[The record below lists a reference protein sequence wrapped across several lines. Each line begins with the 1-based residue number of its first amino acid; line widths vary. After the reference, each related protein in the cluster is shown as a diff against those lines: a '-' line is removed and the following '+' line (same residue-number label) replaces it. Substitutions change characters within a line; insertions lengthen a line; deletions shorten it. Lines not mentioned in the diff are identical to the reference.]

1 MNRTFKMAVTGF
13 AVLQLCTAAPLIACD
28 DTLVML
34 LTAQNPG
41 SEFSRIIRSF
51 NSDLTALGLALK
63 AMEKV
68 SYDQEMAKVMDSWLE
83 FTKKYMTNPPEEA
96 RNDLRWAEKT
106 SATARGIGEIRRLI
120 NEKKFTEAHDR
131 VLELNSKMGAFF
143 EAFGVS
149 DEKQLFISV
158 STNLTNLERAL
169 LGDDKEA
176 SANLVKELTKNLES
190 FTPLLGDN
198 PDNRKEDVRKLLIEL
213 AADIELNSSLKALD
227 AKQQQLKTIFEE
239 LRSQILMREW
249 FPGLKN

>member
-1 MNRTFKMAVTGF
+1 MAVTGF

>member
-1 MNRTFKMAVTGF
+1 MAVTGL
-13 AVLQLCTAAPLIACD
+13 AVLQLCTASPLIGCD

-41 SEFSRIIRSF
+41 SEFSRVIRSF
-51 NSDLTALGLALK
+51 NSDLTVLGLALK

-96 RNDLRWAEKT
+96 RNDLRWADKT
-106 SATARGIGEIRRLI
+106 SATARSIGEIRRLI

-131 VLELNSKMGAFF
+131 VLELNGKMGAFF

-149 DEKQLFISV
+149 DEKQLFISA

-169 LGDDKEA
+169 LGDDKAA
-176 SANLVKELTKNLES
+176 SVHLVQELTRNLES
-190 FTPLLGDN
+190 FTPLLGDKT
-198 PDNRKEDVRKLLIEL
+198 DNRKDDAHKLLLEL

-227 AKQQQLKTIFEE
+227 AKQQQLRTIFEE